1 MKRILTFVMLFLGTF
16 AFAQKHSVTGKVTDQ
31 TGYPVIGLSVIEQ
44 GTQNGAI
51 TDADGNYSITTAS
64 PSSVLVFDALGYT
77 TVTEQV
83 GGRSVI
89 NVEVAEEALALDAV
103 VAIGYGSVRKKDL
116 TTAVSIVSTE
126 DVATRPITEASGL
139 IQGKVAGVQ
148 VQQTSGLPG
157 S

>member
-1 MKRILTFVMLFLGTF
+1 MHMKRILTIVMLFLGTF

-83 GGRSVI
+83 GGRSVT
-89 NVEVAEEALALDAV
+89 VEFR
-103 VAIGYGSVRKKDL
+103 IGVCRKIHLPYGGAFYQGAAGTCDGRPVRDERQLKRSRFELFDVVRKSRMERGF
-116 TTAVSIVSTE
+116 A
-126 DVATRPITEASGL
+126 
-139 IQGKVAGVQ
+139 
-148 VQQTSGLPG
+148 
-157 S
+157 